1 MAITGKYSTSSGT
14 NLNIIA
20 YYSYTQDTDSNKST
34 VTVTLKAAHNR
45 LNGSAL
51 SGSYL
56 SVAGNKVSYT
66 KAINHTSY
74 TDTETTLATKT
85 VTITHSSEGNAT
97 CQIKAAFVFNGTV
110 SGTYIGTLSIN
121 KTLTLKTIPRASS
134 ISKIANSS
142 GTSITSL
149 DSGSVVR
156 VYWTPASSSFKYRV
170 TMTVSGTT
178 LTFPS
183 SSTYYSPGKTSS
195 YGTPASDTGVI
206 TTAHSWLPS
215 STSGKVTVKLYTY
228 NSSGTQIGVKSAS
241 FTLNVP
247 SSVKPKIT
255 SFTASLVS
263 GLNGYYVQGKSK
275 VKLNVASTKG
285 SGATGIKSYIFT
297 GKNIYGTNET
307 RTISSTATSYSLTSS
322 ILQYDGSWPYKV
334 RVTDSR
340 GRWAEATLENKIKVY
355 PYFKPEITS
364 ISVTRCLKDGT
375 ISSSGTYAAVTV
387 VSKYAT
393 INGANTRTIALS
405 NSADNYASSVTIQ
418 STSNTATKA
427 TYIYGNGSFA
437 IGSVYVI
444 KATITDTGYKATH
457 SKDTELQTAERPLN
471 IAKYGNGV
479 AVGGISTVESSTA
492 DGLFECNWSTEIH
505 NKLSVTGN
513 VTTDSRFGCTSSYDD
528 HNFNIYCQWRDGD
541 NHDILVRNSDG
552 LTMGIGWVGDSN
564 NQTVCDI
571 RPKKVNI
578 RGETTIQGFRV
589 PEIQH
594 GNISIS
600 PSAANTPTSKIV
612 TFKQEFTGNPDIVV
626 SAHTSVPGTTVLGVG
641 TANRDTT
648 GCTIWVTRTNTTDT
662 TINWIAAY

>member
-14 NLNIIA
+14 DLNIIA

-66 KAINHTSY
+66 KAINHTTY

-85 VTITHSSEGNAT
+85 VTITHNSEGKAT

-110 SGTYIGTLSIN
+110 AGTYIGTLSIN

-149 DSGSVVR
+149 NSGSVVR

-170 TMTVSGTT
+170 TMTVAGVTR
-178 LTFPS
+178 TFPS

-215 STSGKVTVKLYTY
+215 ATSGKVTVKLYTY

-247 SSVKPKIT
+247 SSVKPTIN
-255 SFTASLVS
+255 SFTATVVS
-263 GLNGYYVQGKSK
+263 GLSGYYVQGKSK
-275 VKLNVASTKG
+275 VKLSVTSTKG

-297 GKNIYGTNET
+297 GKNIYGTSET

-340 GRWAEATLENKIKVY
+340 GRWAEVTLENKIKVY

-375 ISSSGTYAAVTV
+375 ISSSGTYASVTV
-387 VSKYAT
+387 VSKYSSV
-393 INGANTRTIALS
+393 NGANKRTVKLS
-405 NSADNYASSVTIQ
+405 DISDNYVCSLTIQ
-418 STSNTATKA
+418 
-427 TYIYGNGSFA
+427 
-437 IGSVYVI
+437 
-444 KATITDTGYKATH
+444 
-457 SKDTELQTAERPLN
+457 
-471 IAKYGNGV
+471 
-479 AVGGISTVESSTA
+479 
-492 DGLFECNWSTEIH
+492 
-505 NKLSVTGN
+505 
-513 VTTDSRFGCTSSYDD
+513 
-528 HNFNIYCQWRDGD
+528 
-541 NHDILVRNSDG
+541 
-552 LTMGIGWVGDSN
+552 
-564 NQTVCDI
+564 
-571 RPKKVNI
+571 
-578 RGETTIQGFRV
+578 
-589 PEIQH
+589 
-594 GNISIS
+594 
-600 PSAANTPTSKIV
+600 
-612 TFKQEFTGNPDIVV
+612 
-626 SAHTSVPGTTVLGVG
+626 
-641 TANRDTT
+641 
-648 GCTIWVTRTNTTDT
+648 
-662 TINWIAAY
+662 